1 MNSQKAAVTD
11 RENLACLIE
20 SVRAGNQ
27 GSFSELLE
35 RYSPLID
42 SLVFKFSLDQDE
54 ELSREDLRQEAVL
67 KFYNA
72 ILTYDVEQSE
82 VEFGLYAKIC
92 ISNALVSQ
100 LRLQKK
106 HTLEQLTESINTVV
120 FVHDSEDP
128 SDKVL
133 EEERVKALYSVFRD
147 NLSSF
152 EYSVWRLYIS
162 GRTAREIG
170 NLVGKDERSIDNA
183 IYRIRKKLRVLLR

>member
-20 SVRAGNQ
+20 SVRAGDQ
-27 GSFSELLE
+27 ESFSELLE

-42 SLVFKFSLDQDE
+42 SLVYKFSLDQDE

-72 ILTYDVEQSE
+72 ILTYDVDQSE

-170 NLVGKDERSIDNA
+170 DLVGKDERSINNA